1 MHKMLN
7 THTLRN
13 QYFLK
18 IRHLLGIYL
27 ITATFLAIACS
38 PTEPE
43 PITIMVHDTLTVHD
57 TLNTVI
63 HDTVT
68 TIAEISISP
77 IVRGRWGDGWLVAY
91 MEGTG
96 INRSDEVI
104 KDVSLEFTLS
114 RFQYTKGILSET
126 VGYFTLDTVIPQ
138 YMPNSPFPYEIQHDL
153 EPHQGIQF
161 YVSTDTVFNESKIYW
176 SHRVIVG
183 SGLTKRVGGWQY
195 GGEIKNE

>member
-1 MHKMLN
+1 MLA
-7 THTLRN
+7 LVI
-13 QYFLK
+13 FS
-18 IRHLLGIYL
+18 
-27 ITATFLAIACS
+27 FSCS

-43 PITIMVHDTLTVHD
+43 PITITVHDTLTVYD

-63 HDTVT
+63 HDTVA

-104 KDVSLEFTLS
+104 EDVSIEFTLS
-114 RFQYTKGILSET
+114 AFPYAKGILSET
-126 VGYFTLDTVIPQ
+126 VGYFTLETIILQ

-153 EPHQGIQF
+153 EPHTGYNF
-161 YVSTDTVFNESKIYW
+161 YASADTVYNESLIYW
-176 SHRVIVG
+176 AFRIVVG
-183 SGLTKRVGGWQY
+183 GGLTKRVGDWQY
-195 GGEIKNE
+195 GGEIRIENLGG